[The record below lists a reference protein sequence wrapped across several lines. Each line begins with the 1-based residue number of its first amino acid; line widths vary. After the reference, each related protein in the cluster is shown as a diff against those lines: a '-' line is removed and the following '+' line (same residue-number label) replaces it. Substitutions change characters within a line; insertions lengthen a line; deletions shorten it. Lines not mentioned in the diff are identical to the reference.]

1 MIRRPP
7 RSTLFPYTT
16 LFRSES
22 APGLRGWLRPAR
34 HETCDGPLRN
44 LEPQLEQFAMD
55 ARRTPESICE
65 RHGAD
70 EVGKL
75 QTDGRTTQAL
85 ALRSPG
91 PEGAKAQPMPAYD
104 RLGANDVKRS
114 APACPSLREP
124 HPEQA
129 IEAAELRASIGG
141 GAGRVVAGAP
151 GSRA

>member
-1 MIRRPP
+1 M
-7 RSTLFPYTT
+7 
-16 LFRSES
+16 
-22 APGLRGWLRPAR
+22 
-34 HETCDGPLRN
+34 N
-44 LEPQLEQFAMD
+44 
-55 ARRTPESICE
+55 ARRAPEGVGE
-65 RHGAD
+65 GHGAD

-129 IEAAELRASIGG
+129 IEAAELRTPRSAAEQGELLPE
-141 GAGRVVAGAP
+141 RQVLEREV
-151 GSRA
+151 GSGSERRA